1 MRFRRFFF
9 AGASY
14 LDIIDMHGVHQ
25 STFYSAVEET
35 VAAINN
41 TNDYD
46 ITFPWGDVAELEK
59 MSQEFFHLNNESL
72 ENCVLAV
79 DGIAIKIAKPT
90 QLDTPNPSH
99 YYSRKGF
106 FALNVQAGVDAHLRI
121 RFLSVATVG
130 STHDSLAFALSEF
143 ATKLNNGELPYP
155 FYIVG
160 DDAYTGTDSMVTP
173 WPGRNLPTDKDAF
186 NFFQSRSAPRR
197 PSSSPPPRPR
207 PCLTVPFP
215 RVHSPARASP
225 SSARLACWSRG
236 SASCGVRFAAD

>member
-1 MRFRRFFF
+1 
-9 AGASY
+9 
-14 LDIIDMHGVHQ
+14 MHGVHQ

-72 ENCVLAV
+72 EHCVLAV

-106 FALNVQAGVDAHLRI
+106 FAVNVQAGFDAHLRF
-121 RFLSVATVG
+121 RYLSVATVG

-143 ATKLNNGELPYP
+143 ATKLNNGELPHPY
-155 FYIVG
+155 YIVG
-160 DDAYTGTDSMVTP
+160 DDAYTGSDSMVTP
-173 WPGRNLPTDKDAF
+173 
-186 NFFQSRSAPRR
+186 
-197 PSSSPPPRPR
+197 
-207 PCLTVPFP
+207 
-215 RVHSPARASP
+215 
-225 SSARLACWSRG
+225 
-236 SASCGVRFAAD
+236 